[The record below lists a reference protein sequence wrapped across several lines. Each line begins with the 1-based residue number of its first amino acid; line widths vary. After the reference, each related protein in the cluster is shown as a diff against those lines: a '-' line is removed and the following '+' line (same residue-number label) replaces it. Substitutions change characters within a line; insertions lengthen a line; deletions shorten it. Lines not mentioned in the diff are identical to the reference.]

1 MSETSKNNALNVTA
15 GKPKVTG
22 AVFRAPVGTAL
33 PTDATTALNETFKC
47 LGYCGEDG
55 LVNANSPETE
65 PVKAWGG
72 DVVLTTLTEKPDTF
86 AFKLIEM
93 LNIEV
98 MKTVYGDKNVV
109 GTSLDTGITVHATV
123 EQPGDF
129 AWVFELA
136 CRGNVLK
143 RVVIPQAAISEME
156 DIEYTDS
163 DAAGYGITI
172 TATTDSSG
180 ATHHEYL
187 SKPAA

>member
-1 MSETSKNNALNVTA
+1 MSENKNNALNVTS

-22 AVFRAPVGTAL
+22 AVWIAPVGSTV
-33 PTDATTALNETFKC
+33 PTDASTALDTAFKC

-55 LVNANSPETE
+55 LVNSNSPETE

-86 AFKLIEM
+86 QFKLIEI
-93 LNIEV
+93 LNVVV
-98 MKTVYGDKNVV
+98 MKTVYGDSNV
-109 GTSLDTGITVHATV
+109 TGEMDSGIKVEVKA
-123 EQPGDF
+123 EQPIDY

-136 CRGNVLK
+136 LRGGVMK
-143 RVVIPQAAISEME
+143 RIVVPQASISEMD

-163 DAAGYGITI
+163 DAAGYNITI
-172 TATTDSSG
+172 TATPDASG
-180 ATHHEYL
+180 CTHIEYL